1 MLATLLGVV
10 LIAAGVARA
19 AESFVIEKEFESI
32 TCGSSIKLASKASG
46 FRLHSHEVNYGTGS
60 GQQSVTG
67 FPKGNDPNSLF
78 VVSSGLGEITCS
90 RGQPVH
96 CGQTVRLQHLNTKR
110 FLHSHSGI
118 QSPMSGNQEVSAFD
132 KPDAGDNWKVECIG
146 SKEKYW
152 NREKSVRLVHS
163 ETKFYLGTSSRFQFQ
178 NVISGQLE
186 VSARP
191 STRGDEEVWSV
202 QEGVFFAAM
211 EA

>member
-46 FRLHSHEVNYGTGS
+46 FRLHSHEVNYGTGRMHRL
-60 GQQSVTG
+60 
-67 FPKGNDPNSLF
+67 KG
-78 VVSSGLGEITCS
+78 
-90 RGQPVH
+90 
-96 CGQTVRLQHLNTKR
+96 
-110 FLHSHSGI
+110 
-118 QSPMSGNQEVSAFD
+118 
-132 KPDAGDNWKVECIG
+132 KVLEPG
-146 SKEKYW
+146 
-152 NREKSVRLVHS
+152 EKSVRLVHS